1 MANQSALRICVT
13 LLTAIAVFTVLRY
26 AKDLFA
32 PVITALLLGIV
43 MTPLSDLMDRMRIP
57 SALAAF
63 VSVTLALLSIL
74 LLILLIEPYVTQVI
88 DRAPVIWNEL
98 RTTVDELKRIMRGI
112 EEMTE
117 DVAAAIEASPNTEE
131 GGPVALP
138 SLTDALFLAPQF
150 AAQIMIFT
158 GTLYFFLMA
167 RNGIY
172 DWVSA
177 SFASFGES
185 DLRYAAK
192 QVSRYVL
199 TISMINLGFGVL
211 VTIIMQLI
219 GMPSPIVWGVLAFA
233 LNFVLYLG
241 PAVLIATLL
250 VAGIVVFDGAA
261 SFLPAAI
268 YLTLN
273 ATEAQ
278 FVTPTL
284 VGKSLAV
291 NPLLVFLSL
300 VFWLWLWGPIGGII
314 AIPLLVWSLSVLKGL
329 SGQTISSGTPGKLR
343 ASSEEEPIA

>member
-1 MANQSALRICVT
+1 MSSQSAIRTCV
-13 LLTAIAVFTVLRY
+13 LLITAITIFVVLRQ

-43 MTPLSDLMDRMRIP
+43 MTPLSDIFDRLRIP

-63 VSVTLALLSIL
+63 ISVTLALLSIL
-74 LLILLIEPYVTQVI
+74 LMVLLIEPYVTQVI
-88 DRAPVIWNEL
+88 DRAPLIWNEL
-98 RTTVDELKRIMRGI
+98 RTTVEELKRIIRGL

-117 DVAAAIEASPNTEE
+117 DVAAAIEANPDSEE
-131 GGPVALP
+131 SEPVALP

-150 AAQIMIFT
+150 AAQVMIFT

-167 RNGIY
+167 RNSIY

-177 SFASFGES
+177 SFDTFGEK

-211 VTIIMQLI
+211 VTIAMQVI

-241 PAVLIATLL
+241 PTVMIATLL
-250 VAGIVVFDGAA
+250 VAGIVVFEGAT
-261 SFLPAAI
+261 SFLPAI
-268 YLTLN
+268 VYLALN

-284 VGKSLAV
+284 VGKSLSV

-314 AIPLLVWSLSVLKGL
+314 AIPLLVWTLAVVKGL
-329 SGQTISSGTPGKLR
+329 SGQNGAIHAEKSLHAK
-343 ASSEEEPIA
+343 AAE